1 MKCPVC
7 EKYEIDNGGMGRGRS
22 LTCGTSCSAIRNSVS
37 SDKLARIK
45 WLKLHG
51 LDLLYDRFNLL
62 RPIPVAPEL
71 LPGDLI

>member
-7 EKYEIDNGGMGRGRS
+7 EKYEIDNGGNGRGRS
-22 LTCGTSCSAIRNSVS
+22 MTCGTQCSAIRNSVN

-45 WLKLHG
+45 YLKTHS
-51 LDLLYDRFNLL
+51 LDLLYDRFNLSQ
-62 RPIPVAPEL
+62 PIPVAPEL